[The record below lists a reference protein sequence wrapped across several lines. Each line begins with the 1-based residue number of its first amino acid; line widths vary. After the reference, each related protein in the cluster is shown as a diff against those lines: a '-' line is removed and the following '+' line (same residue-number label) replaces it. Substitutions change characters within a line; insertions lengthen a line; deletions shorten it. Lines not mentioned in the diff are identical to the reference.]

1 MTYFIYLFVIQSLR
15 NPVYILHLTA
25 HFKSD
30 IADGYSSAQDSSSI
44 PGTGPLREPL
54 VMVSAGRPLQC
65 TAWEVTPEITIQA
78 LRAW

>member
-1 MTYFIYLFVIQSLR
+1 MTYFIYLFIIQSLH
-15 NPVYILHLTA
+15 NSVCILHLTA

-30 IADGYSSAQDSSSI
+30 IADSYSSAQDSSSI
-44 PGTGPLREPL
+44 PGTGPPWEPL

-65 TAWEVTPEITIQA
+65 TALEVTPETTIQA